1 MTEIKMWSF
10 WHGES
15 LSGDIVSKPPYLG
28 MFVMI
33 APQKYVTRK
42 GAISCPT

>member
-1 MTEIKMWSF
+1 MWLFFF

-15 LSGDIVSKPPYLG
+15 LSGDVVGKPPYLG

-33 APQKYVTRK
+33 APQRYVTRN